1 MRIRF
6 FLFFSLVTQFLTSQE
21 ATLNDYYLALQKF
34 DFPTAEKLSSD
45 LDKEVA
51 LPYFNYITKF
61 REGSGQSRNKDREI
75 FCKIL
80 NSQVQ
85 DSLVHNLALGTYCL
99 YNNPTNENTFLYLK
113 EALVKAESI
122 KEPTLTKL
130 ILQTVLEMHAKE
142 MVQSSEAYYEY
153 INNYKS
159 LSTNIFDEFWTHFHT
174 VKYYS
179 KITNGDLNL
188 IYEEQ
193 SIFENFWKKNK
204 FNTNLNCY
212 FFYFKA
218 LTNRIANNTEIAV
231 DNYEKVIRLSKDYK
245 HLHYL
250 RFTSY
255 MHLVQLY
262 SDKKDYAQSKEKLN
276 LAKENWDKSDSVRS
290 RFIQNRFAAINYF
303 EKIKR
308 FDSSYYLLKESI
320 VDGQLLDYRNNT
332 LKINEMNV
340 NLQTAQKEKQI
351 LEEQALKK
359 RNQNIA
365 IGLGGSLVLLT
376 IIGTLLYRNTK
387 RKQRIA
393 EQEKE
398 LQIQK
403 TTTVLKEQEI
413 NTINAMVEGQEK
425 ERLRIARDLHDNL
438 GGTLAAVKMHIGNL
452 QLNLET
458 SKNPKELLGK
468 ANELIS
474 EAYTNVRS
482 IAHERNSGVIAKQG
496 LLPAIQKLA
505 STISTSGGLH
515 IEVHDFGLEERLS
528 NHLEITIFRIVQE
541 LVTNVIKH
549 ANASELQISLTQHEK
564 ELNIVVEDNGNGFV
578 VGKLQ
583 EKDGMGLGSIE
594 RRVEHLEGTM
604 LVDSTLEK
612 GTNIII
618 DIPL

>member
-1 MRIRF
+1 MRTFDLLRTYQLDNLSNKEIFSSTHLGEYLHHLFQDRITGLPENTKNTVIKVNNPYRFIIEGDYLVSNGNGIRSD
-6 FLFFSLVTQFLTSQE
+6 SLAYTYFEKAYVLGNTTHNKIVQAEAVKRLLLYNFKSQE
-21 ATLNDYYLALQKF
+21 NLGAFEHWVKIYKKLAYDEFERIYYGYF
-34 DFPTAEKLSSD
+34 
-45 LDKEVA
+45 EVGLKMSKA
-51 LPYFNYITKF
+51 Y
-61 REGSGQSRNKDREI
+61 
-75 FCKIL
+75 
-80 NSQVQ
+80 
-85 DSLVHNLALGTYCL
+85 
-99 YNNPTNENTFLYLK
+99 YLK
-113 EALVKAESI
+113 ENSDGLEESI
-122 KEPTLTKL
+122 LYYIERAQQNNYSYLEARL
-130 ILQTVLEMHAKE
+130 LQLLGNYLDLFEDNRKSLK
-142 MVQSSEAYYEY
+142 VQEEALKIYQSKSAYAYSSHVNDMLFNIAYYHYLQGQNQSLEY
-153 INNYKS
+153 LKSIPLNKIGRKDYK
-159 LSTNIFDEFWTHFHT
+159 D
-174 VKYYS
+174 
-179 KITNGDLNL
+179 KIL
-188 IYEEQ
+188 IYDLYYE
-193 SIFENFWKKNK
+193 IYKKNK
-204 FNTNLNCY
+204 NIDSALYYLEKKQMCVDSLN
-212 FFYFKA
+212 
-218 LTNRIANNTEIAV
+218 
-231 DNYEKVIRLSKDYK
+231 
-245 HLHYL
+245 
-250 RFTSY
+250 
-255 MHLVQLY
+255 
-262 SDKKDYAQSKEKLN
+262 
-276 LAKENWDKSDSVRS
+276 
-290 RFIQNRFAAINYF
+290 AINKAVVI
-303 EKIKR
+303 EEI
-308 FDSSYYLLKESI
+308 
-320 VDGQLLDYRNNT
+320 NT
-332 LKINEMNV
+332 KY
-340 NLQTAQKEKQI
+340 QTAQKEKQI

-505 STISTSGGLH
+505 STISSSGGLH